1 MALFRARGVL
11 TCQRPARW
19 RLCGLVAWTSIF
31 PAHAALAALAAL
43 AADDIGS
50 PPPPDDPRVTLSSSS
65 PSSAETRFDFD
76 LAAQPL
82 ASALNR
88 FADVSGRAALFSST
102 LVAGRTASP
111 VQGQFT
117 PREALQRLLEG
128 TGLAMQE
135 VSAGRVNAFV
145 LKPLEAQ
152 AEAAASARARLEFYD
167 GQVQARVW
175 DALCADPRT
184 AQGNYRSLLRF
195 RVDPAGRVHR
205 AQLLGSTGD
214 SRRDALLVAT
224 LERVRIGRPP
234 PPDMKQPL
242 AMLILPAQ
250 AGGPSCEDAA
260 ARP

>member
-11 TCQRPARW
+11 TRRRVARW
-19 RLCGLVAWTSIF
+19 GLCGLAAWMSIF
-31 PAHAALAALAAL
+31 PVHVALAAL
-43 AADDIGS
+43 AADDTGS
-50 PPPPDDPRVTLSSSS
+50 PPPPDDPRVTLSSSN
-65 PSSAETRFDFD
+65 PAEPQFDFD
-76 LAAQPL
+76 LPAQPL

-111 VQGQFT
+111 VQGRLA

-128 TGLAMQE
+128 TGLAMEE
-135 VSAGRVNAFV
+135 VGAGRVNAFV
-145 LKPLEAQ
+145 LKPLGAQ
-152 AEAAASARARLEFYD
+152 AQAAANARARLERYD
-167 GQVQARVW
+167 GMVQARVW
-175 DALCADPRT
+175 DALCADART
-184 AQGNYRSLLRF
+184 AQGDYRSLLRF
-195 RVDPAGRVHR
+195 RVDAAGRVHR

-214 SRRDALLVAT
+214 TRRDAVLVAT
-224 LERVRIGRPP
+224 LERVRIDRPP

-260 ARP
+260 RP

>member
-1 MALFRARGVL
+1 MCTPFA
-11 TCQRPARW
+11 
-19 RLCGLVAWTSIF
+19 I
-31 PAHAALAALAAL
+31 
-43 AADDIGS
+43 AADDVGS
-50 PPPPDDPRVTLSSSS
+50 PPPPADPRVT
-65 PSSAETRFDFD
+65 PSSNSAEAQFDFD
-76 LAAQPL
+76 LPAQPL
-82 ASALNR
+82 AAALNT

-111 VQGQFT
+111 VQGRFT
-117 PREALQRLLEG
+117 PRDALQRLLEG
-128 TGLAMQE
+128 TGLAMEE

-145 LKPLEAQ
+145 LKPLSPQAQ
-152 AEAAASARARLEFYD
+152 AASTARARLERYD
-167 GQVQARVW
+167 GLVQARVW

-184 AQGNYRSLLRF
+184 AQGDYRSLLRF

-214 SRRDALLVAT
+214 TRRDAVLVAT
-224 LERVRIGRPP
+224 LERVRIDRPP

-250 AGGPSCEDAA
+250 AGGPSCDD

>member
-11 TCQRPARW
+11 THRCLVRW
-19 RLCGLVAWTSIF
+19 GLCGLAAWMSIF
-31 PAHAALAALAAL
+31 LVHVAL
-43 AADDIGS
+43 AADDTGS
-50 PPPPDDPRVTLSSSS
+50 PPPPDDPRVTLSSN
-65 PSSAETRFDFD
+65 PAEPQFDFD
-76 LAAQPL
+76 LQAQPL

-111 VQGQFT
+111 VQGRLT
-117 PREALQRLLEG
+117 PRDALQRLLEG
-128 TGLAMQE
+128 TGLAMEE

-145 LKPLEAQ
+145 LKPLSPQAQ
-152 AEAAASARARLEFYD
+152 AAANARARLERYD
-167 GQVQARVW
+167 GLVQARVW

-184 AQGNYRSLLRF
+184 AQGDYRSLLRF
-195 RVDPAGRVHR
+195 RVDAAGRVHR

-214 SRRDALLVAT
+214 TRRDAVLVAT
-224 LERVRIGRPP
+224 LERVRIDRP

-250 AGGPSCEDAA
+250 AGGPLCEDAA
-260 ARP
+260 RP